1 MWKDDMGF
9 STQDFK
15 RALDGRLRAAAAS
28 GVDHLDVNAGQLH
41 RWLGDYLQSDHRMP
55 ACCAAM
61 RSAMRTG
68 DVVLAEPPKGTGASL
83 TIRYRLP
90 RS

>member
-1 MWKDDMGF
+1 MALSTDDF
-9 STQDFK
+9 R
-15 RALDGRLRAAAAS
+15 RALDGRLRAASAS
-28 GVDHLDVNAGQLH
+28 GSNHLDVNAGQLH
-41 RWLGDYLQSDHRMP
+41 RWLEDYPQRDHRVP

-61 RSAMRTG
+61 RSTMRGG
-68 DVVLAEPPKGTGASL
+68 DVALAEPPKGSGASL

>member
-1 MWKDDMGF
+1 MAL
-9 STQDFK
+9 STEDFK
-15 RALDGRLRAAAAS
+15 RVLGTKLRTASAS
-28 GVDHLDVNAGQLH
+28 GTHHLDVNAGELH
-41 RWLGDYLQSDHRMP
+41 RGVGGYPGPDHRMP

-61 RSAMRTG
+61 RSIMRDG
-68 DVVLAEPPKGTGASL
+68 DLVLAEPPKGNGASL

>member
-1 MWKDDMGF
+1 MAF
-9 STQDFK
+9 STEDFR
-15 RALDGRLRAAAAS
+15 RALDTRLRTASAS
-28 GVDHLDVNAGQLH
+28 GADYLDVNAGQLH
-41 RWLGDYLQSDHRMP
+41 RWLGDYPQSDHRMP

-90 RS
+90 RG